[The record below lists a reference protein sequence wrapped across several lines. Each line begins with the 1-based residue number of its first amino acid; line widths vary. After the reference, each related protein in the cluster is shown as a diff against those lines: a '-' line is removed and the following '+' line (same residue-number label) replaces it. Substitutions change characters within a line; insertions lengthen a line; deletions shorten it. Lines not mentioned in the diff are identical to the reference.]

1 MKLDKQIV
9 AMQKSVDAFVALDPQ
24 DRWFVA
30 SILLRK
36 DTQAFNKALT
46 MTPELEWNSQSGTL
60 RRKP

>member
-1 MKLDKQIV
+1 
-9 AMQKSVDAFVALDPQ
+9 MQKSVDAFVALDPQ